1 MDQVKTL
8 LKQIGQ
14 YQFWIVTGLAVLLAT
29 GGFFVARSTITE
41 LFDTQ
46 TGKLNTHF
54 GNMDEVNGKI
64 SQHPNSKSQEQM
76 QLIVDKLSTDVEAAW
91 RRQYERQKS
100 FMTWPVEKIKADKL
114 VPKIKRYLP
123 IELSELAADGEL
135 KEPPEIGRSDKRA
148 YADHFDQQMADIAK
162 IIGVTWKGE
171 AAETSAAS
179 GMGGYGGGY
188 GGGGYGGGD
197 EGEGGYGDG
206 YGGGYGGEGGMGGM
220 GGGMYGPAPGAT
232 VDSGPRDVVVWSA
245 DSQSELLT
253 SIRLFNSD
261 EPNIYQIVYTQE
273 NMWILE
279 GLLRIIKATNGDAK
293 ANFQAAIKEIEFIR
307 IGKAAQG
314 QAGVIDAPGGAGGMG
329 GGMYGSYG
337 GEGGGDYGG
346 APDYGGGYMEDGGD
360 GDYGGMG
367 GMGSMGS
374 EGGSSI
380 KDPANNRYVD
390 ANFKQISGEELRE
403 KMTSGTADD
412 AFFAVAKRVPVRM
425 RFKIDFRKINKFL
438 AECGNA
444 DLVLEPRQL
453 RIGDT
458 VAAAGGAGGGGMG
471 GYGGAPG
478 VSGSGA
484 DGGETLGG
492 DFGGEDGGMGGYGMG
507 GGAAMTITDPYNLD
521 LEVYGVVYL
530 YNPPNVE
537 MLGIDDVDED
547 TQLNTSADD
556 TASDGTDGQPAE
568 AGSADASGQPAT
580 GQPAAGDPAA
590 GQPGSGQ
597 PAGSAP
603 AGGTGPATPPA
614 SGQPAGANDA
624 G

>member
-1 MDQVKTL
+1 MDQLKTL

-14 YQFWIVTGLAVLLAT
+14 YQFWIVTGLAVVLASV
-29 GGFFVARSTITE
+29 GFFMARSTITQ

-54 GNMDEVNGKI
+54 GNLDEVNGKI
-64 SQHPNSKSQEQM
+64 SEHPNAKSQEQM

-100 FMTWPVEKIKADKL
+100 FMNWPVEKIKASAL

-123 IELSELAADGEL
+123 IELSELASGDEL

-162 IIGVTWKGE
+162 IIGVTWRGE
-171 AAETSAAS
+171 ASDTGSAG
-179 GMGGYGGGY
+179 GMGGYGM

-197 EGEGGYGDG
+197 EGEGGYGDS
-206 YGGGYGGEGGMGGM
+206 YGGGYGGEGGMGG
-220 GGGMYGPAPGAT
+220 GMYGPAPGTTA
-232 VDSGPRDVVVWSA
+232 DSGPRDVVIWDEA
-245 DSQSELLT
+245 SQSELLT
-253 SIRLFNSD
+253 SIRLFNND

-314 QAGVIDAPGGAGGMG
+314 QAGVIDAPGGAAGGMG
-329 GGMYGSYG
+329 GYMSGYG

-346 APDYGGGYMEDGGD
+346 APDYGGGYMEDGGEGG
-360 GDYGGMG
+360 GDYGSGMG
-367 GMGSMGS
+367 GMGSMGG

-380 KDPANNRYVD
+380 KDPADNRYVD
-390 ANFKQISGEELRE
+390 ANFKGISGTELRE

-425 RFKIDFRKINKFL
+425 RFKIDYRKINKFL

-507 GGAAMTITDPYNLD
+507 GATAMTIEDPYNLD

-537 MLGIDDVDED
+537 MLGIDEVDED
-547 TQLNTSADD
+547 TQLNTSADNTD
-556 TASDGTDGQPAE
+556 TTDGQPAD
-568 AGSADASGQPAT
+568 AGPADTAT
-580 GQPAAGDPAA
+580 GQPAAGQPAA
-590 GQPGSGQ
+590 GQ
-597 PAGSAP
+597 
-603 AGGTGPATPPA
+603 PA
-614 SGQPAGANDA
+614 SGQPASGQPAAQDPAGGAGPTTPPAGGNDA